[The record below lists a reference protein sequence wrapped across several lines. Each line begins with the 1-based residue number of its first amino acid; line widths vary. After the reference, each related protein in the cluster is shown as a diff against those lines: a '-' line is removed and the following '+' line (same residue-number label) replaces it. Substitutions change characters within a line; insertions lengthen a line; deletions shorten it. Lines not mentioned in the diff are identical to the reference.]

1 MKILKK
7 AVQQN
12 VTLNRD
18 YYGLAEVEELF
29 ATGVLWYLKE
39 GDERTHEYDF
49 CGHSFNEWSSL
60 ELDNGDHERELRIN
74 LEKGD
79 ELKVVLDKYGHY
91 TTVLVKDGKQYFVK
105 L

>member
-1 MKILKK
+1 MKVLKK

-18 YYGLAEVEELF
+18 YYGLSEVEELF
-29 ATGVLWYLKE
+29 GLGDLWYFKLE
-39 GDERTHEYDF
+39 DERIHEYDF
-49 CGHSFNEWSSL
+49 CGNSYKEWL
-60 ELDNGDHERELRIN
+60 GLRGNTERELRIN

-79 ELKVVLDKYGHY
+79 ELKVILDEFGHY
-91 TTVLVKDGKQYFVK
+91 TTVLVKDGKQYFIK